1 MTVFELEDAL
11 VEFVGQN
18 TYEYRFRSNEQT
30 DEMVAPRVYT
40 GFIPRDEVGSI
51 IPGEITVY
59 PAIIINARRGTQTEE
74 SEIVTVEIM
83 VGAFDDTLDQQGYR
97 DITNLIQRLKDRFR
111 EIDIIRERFP
121 VRMPLK
127 WEINRKLGA
136 GGLDN
141 SYPYFFGEMQINFEL
156 PVMITQYDA
165 TPGMGETDP
174 GRYNEVPI
182 PTPYEQ
188 PA

>member
-11 VEFVGQN
+11 VEFVEQN

-59 PAIIINARRGTQTEE
+59 PAIIINARRGEQSTE
-74 SEIVTVEIM
+74 SELVTVEIM
-83 VGAFDDTLDQQGYR
+83 IGAFDDTLDQQGFR
-97 DITNLIQRLKDRFR
+97 DITNLVQRLKDRFR

-141 SYPYFFGEMQINFEL
+141 SYPYYFGEMQVIFEL
-156 PVMITQYDA
+156 PVMMTQYDA
-165 TPGMGETDP
+165 TKQMGDVDP
-174 GRYNEVPI
+174 GRYNEFPI

-188 PA
+188 ST